1 MRFINRSLFGAIILM
16 AFVSTACS
24 RGDSTEIEADLE
36 GIKKYAQES
45 VMKLDTLMKEHDL
58 LVDSLRKSMTGG
70 DEKNLQYDQ
79 AKAFTAIERMRAELD
94 RTQKEFDDM
103 PLPKGIQSFPD
114 GVRRYIDRER
124 SFLDEAKSYFSA
136 ENNQG
141 NRTAWIRL
149 MDKPQS
155 LSNQVYQLY
164 KQARAA
170 SGDGPAASPPA
181 Q

>member
-1 MRFINRSLFGAIILM
+1 M
-16 AFVSTACS
+16 AFLSTACS
-24 RGDSTEIEADLE
+24 GGDSAEIEVDLE

-70 DEKNLQYDQ
+70 DGNKLQYDQ

-94 RTQKEFDDM
+94 RAQKEFDAM
-103 PLPKGIQSFPD
+103 ALPKGMQSFPD

-136 ENNQG
+136 EDSQG
-141 NRTAWIRL
+141 DRTAWIRL
-149 MDKPQS
+149 MERPQS
-155 LSNQVYQLY
+155 LSNQVHQLY

-170 SGDGPAASPPA
+170 SGDGPAASQPA